1 MKLSRIRTGER
12 VALVGAVA
20 LTLLL
25 GLDWFFLSTPD
36 ARLGAHESGW
46 RSLGWP
52 ITLILL
58 GAIVAALGMVFTTVT
73 MRAHGWPI
81 VLTVFTFVLGILGTL
96 LVALRLIAQPG
107 LGVDAGNVDV
117 EIEPAAWLGLL
128 SILAIGLGGWI
139 GELDERTDTAEAA
152 EQREDV
158 LRVRGAPRPLP
169 PATAA
174 VGSRT
179 RDARGD
185 QPNT

>member
-1 MKLSRIRTGER
+1 VKLSRIRSGER
-12 VALVGAVA
+12 LALFGAVA
-20 LTLLL
+20 LAVLLCF
-25 GLDWFFLSTPD
+25 DWFFLSTPD
-36 ARLGAHESGW
+36 ARLGAHETGL

-58 GAIVAALGMVFTTVT
+58 VTIATALAMVFTTAT
-73 MRAHGWPI
+73 MRAQGWPI
-81 VLTVFTFVLGILGTL
+81 VLTVFTFVLGLLSTL
-96 LVALRLIAQPG
+96 LIAIRLIAQPG

-117 EIEPAAWLGLL
+117 EIEPAAFLGLAAAF
-128 SILAIGLGGWI
+128 AIAMGGWI
-139 GELDERTDTAEAA
+139 GELDERTDTPEAH
-152 EQREDV
+152 EQTEDV
-158 LRVRGAPRPLP
+158 LRVRGAPRPVP